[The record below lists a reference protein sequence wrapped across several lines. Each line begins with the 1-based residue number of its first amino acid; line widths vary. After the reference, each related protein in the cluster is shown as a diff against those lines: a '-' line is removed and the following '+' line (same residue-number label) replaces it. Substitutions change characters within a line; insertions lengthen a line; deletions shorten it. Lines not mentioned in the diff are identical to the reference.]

1 MALLLADESRYNGL
15 FNRLDLGTDSPFL
28 GEGLEEELCFLQVV
42 FSHLRSRPTVAE
54 NQRTLSLSSLSV
66 TNCPCEVRTRGQR
79 LFSQQVML
87 AFLLEYRYTFAAGA
101 CMLLYSRQPSQ

>member
-42 FSHLRSRPTVAE
+42 FSHLRSRPTRGEPE
-54 NQRTLSLSSLSV
+54 NTQLVFPLSQQLSV
-66 TNCPCEVRTRGQR
+66 
-79 LFSQQVML
+79 
-87 AFLLEYRYTFAAGA
+87 
-101 CMLLYSRQPSQ
+101 